1 SLSQFAT
8 LVRLRIR
15 SSTARAPAESAKAPS
30 SIGIVERRLD
40 QNRIDQSK
48 ACGHTRRASMNL
60 KLTVA
65 VLVITAV
72 PVFAQAQK
80 PNAVIVTHAE
90 ARKVLEII
98 KGDKAKTQTY
108 CDMVKLGHEMAAADE
123 KKTDELN
130 QKMGELQKKLG
141 AEYAALMEGFQDI
154 DLGSE
159 VGQAISSMFAA
170 LDGLCGG

>member
-1 SLSQFAT
+1 MKLH
-8 LVRLRIR
+8 
-15 SSTARAPAESAKAPS
+15 SSAPRELIIAILMIA
-30 SIGIVERRLD
+30 
-40 QNRIDQSK
+40 
-48 ACGHTRRASMNL
+48 
-60 KLTVA
+60 
-65 VLVITAV
+65 AV

-80 PNAVIVTHAE
+80 PNAVIVTHAD

-98 KGDKAKTQTY
+98 KGDRAKTQTY

-123 KKTDELN
+123 KRTDELN

-141 AEYAALMEGFQDI
+141 PEYAALMKGFQDI

-159 VGQAISSMFAA
+159 VGQEISSMFAA